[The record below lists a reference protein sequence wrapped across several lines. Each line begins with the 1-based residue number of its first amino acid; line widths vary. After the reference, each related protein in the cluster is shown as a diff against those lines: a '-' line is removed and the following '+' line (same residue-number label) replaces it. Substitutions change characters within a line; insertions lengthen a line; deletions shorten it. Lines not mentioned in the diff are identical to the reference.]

1 MQLSSDSALLSW
13 QDIDEFEFYPG
24 TGADDVMEKNI
35 VNAPLIPLWK
45 YSGGGREART
55 APGGGAR
62 AGTNQRSLLV
72 ADALR
77 RSSLCPCPLDRS

>member
-1 MQLSSDSALLSW
+1 MA

-62 AGTNQRSLLV
+62 AGTNQRLSLV
-72 ADALR
+72 D
-77 RSSLCPCPLDRS
+77 SSLCPCPVLLVSLVTPTVS

>member
-1 MQLSSDSALLSW
+1 M
-13 QDIDEFEFYPG
+13 FEFYPG

-62 AGTNQRSLLV
+62 AGTNQRPSLV
-72 ADALR
+72 EDAMRAAVQACVHVLLTAR
-77 RSSLCPCPLDRS
+77 DSIVS

>member
-1 MQLSSDSALLSW
+1 MVT
-13 QDIDEFEFYPG
+13 QDIDVFEFYPG

-62 AGTNQRSLLV
+62 AGTCPNRRRSLTMLC
-72 ADALR
+72 AAGACACRLG
-77 RSSLCPCPLDRS
+77 RS